1 MKHESNQPTSQSRS
15 AGETTGLPRQLQV
28 ERGSEFPHPSKGGSR
43 GYPVW
48 FRHEQLMKYHTG
60 LPIDVDRK
68 TIKAWLRNVN
78 PKRMTGGRAKEALTG
93 IDQALLLIYFHAYP
107 HATHEEC

>member
-1 MKHESNQPTSQSRS
+1 MNRTSQQVNQEALERRH
-15 AGETTGLPRQLQV
+15 AGLPRQLQV

-48 FRHEQLMKYHTG
+48 FRLEQLMKYHAG
-60 LPIDVDRK
+60 RPIDVDRK
-68 TIKAWLRNVN
+68 TIKAWLQNVN

-93 IDQALLLIYFHAYP
+93 IDQVLLLIYFHAYP